1 MAKLFS
7 VFEETNQV
15 GVSLDA
21 HLQVLAPHAEAVRAV
36 AARRS
41 LAARRAASR
50 PVIGIVER
58 RKEVATLFFLQQNA
72 VAALVVVF
80 SVVVIVVDV
89 VRGRRRHRRVAS
101 ARSLGIFSRHRRRW
115 RHQTFPPG
123 SFLAP
128 GVLVDVP
135 GAAWNRRASVA
146 SVVGRTPVLG
156 RGAFADIKTLLQ
168 PGYGPMLR

>member
-1 MAKLFS
+1 MAKLLS

-72 VAALVVVF
+72 VAALVVVCG
-80 SVVVIVVDV
+80 VVVIVVDV
-89 VRGRRRHRRVAS
+89 VRGRRRHRSVAS

-135 GAAWNRRASVA
+135 GTARNGGASMARVVRRAPIL
-146 SVVGRTPVLG
+146 R
-156 RGAFADIKTLLQ
+156 RGTFANIQTLF
-168 PGYGPMLR
+168 